1 VINGIKLNPLGYKI
15 LMEIL
20 VKGMYCN
27 VTEIP
32 YIFKNRKK
40 GKSKLNLKEIFDYVI
55 FLMKMR
61 MRK

>member
-1 VINGIKLNPLGYKI
+1 
-15 LMEIL
+15 MEIL
-20 VKGMYCN
+20 VKGMYCK

-32 YIFKNRKK
+32 YVFKSRKK
-40 GKSKLNLKEIFDYVI
+40 GKSKLNLKEIFDYLI